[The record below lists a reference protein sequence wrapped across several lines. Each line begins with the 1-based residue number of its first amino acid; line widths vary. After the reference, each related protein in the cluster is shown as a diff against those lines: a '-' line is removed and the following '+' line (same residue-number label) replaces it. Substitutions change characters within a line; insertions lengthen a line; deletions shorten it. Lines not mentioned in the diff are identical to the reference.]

1 MIQSAVS
8 VKIAVLV
15 GECDDY
21 GNVDESATSELI
33 RTVSTLAGKLMAEI
47 HRNGFRADAINYCSA
62 GHTAENK
69 GSFEA
74 SASARGVWNYTVG
87 LVGKPSAGK
96 STFYNVATRA
106 ALSRD
111 GRLMAAVASHPFTTI
126 EPNVGPGWWTTSIE
140 EKYNPTT
147 VVKKGARYG
156 RDPRGGRYL
165 PLVVKDVAG
174 LVPGAYQ
181 GRG

>member
-96 STFYNVATRA
+96 STFYNEADWMK
-106 ALSRD
+106 LM
-111 GRLMAAVASHPFTTI
+111 RLLKYLNGSKEYHINIKFTKPYRVKVWVDASF
-126 EPNVGPGWWTTSIE
+126 GMMM
-140 EKYNPTT
+140 EKAIQ
-147 VVKKGARYG
+147 VF
-156 RDPRGGRYL
+156 L
-165 PLVVKDVAG
+165 
-174 LVPGAYQ
+174 
-181 GRG
+181 